1 MNSKQWF
8 SASLARLL
16 QAAKKTTVTRITS
29 CYSANV
35 CRRAYLNPQLP
46 AGYHTMYKAH
56 TRQKE
61 VQPSTSKVFL
71 IVDHNCLL

>member
-16 QAAKKTTVTRITS
+16 QAAKKATVTQITS

-46 AGYHTMYKAH
+46 AGYHTMSQSSHKAKRGTAQYKQGAPH
-56 TRQKE
+56 
-61 VQPSTSKVFL
+61 SGS
-71 IVDHNCLL
+71 